1 MNKINLKST
10 DKSSRLDSM
19 VFNLGLS
26 ESRAKATDLIKEGKV
41 LVNSKTISKPSYLV
55 KVDDEI
61 LIEENSKQW
70 VSRGAIKLL
79 FAINSFEL
87 DLVEKVVYDIGAST
101 GGFTQVCLEKGAK
114 LVYSIDVGTDQLHEK
129 LKNDKR
135 VFDISSTDIRAIRNL
150 NIPTPDLLVV
160 DLSFISLTVAL
171 PILML
176 TVPSKTKMICLI
188 KPQFELSKK
197 SLNKNGVV
205 KKDEYIE
212 EVINK
217 IKDFM
222 KAIKWQVIGIKN
234 SPIRGRSGNKEFL
247 LYASKGK

>member
-1 MNKINLKST
+1 MTTNY
-10 DKSSRLDSM
+10 
-19 VFNLGLS
+19 
-26 ESRAKATDLIKEGKV
+26 IKEIYSIFK
-41 LVNSKTISKPSYLV
+41 NSSGISIDTRTIKNNSIYFALKGPSFNGN
-55 KVDDEI
+55 D
-61 LIEENSKQW
+61 
-70 VSRGAIKLL
+70 
-79 FAINSFEL
+79 FARE
-87 DLVEKVVYDIGAST
+87 A
-101 GGFTQVCLEKGAK
+101 LEKGAK

-135 VFDISSTDIRAIRNL
+135 VFDISSTDIRAIRSL

-171 PILML
+171 PIIML

-222 KAIKWQVIGIKN
+222 KAIKWQVIGIKK

-247 LYASKGK
+247 LYASKGI